1 MENGIFIAADLAD
14 VFKSISDEQLIHEV
28 AQRMVAKPDF
38 YDKTC
43 TSKALQEAINQ
54 VERRI
59 QIAA

>member
-1 MENGIFIAADLAD
+1 MNDPIFYPATLEDMFAN
-14 VFKSISDEQLIHEV
+14 ISDEVLIHEV
-28 AQRMVAKPDF
+28 AQRMIAKPDF
-38 YDKTC
+38 YNKTC